1 MYRLIAT
8 LTLLAS
14 TSFAFVQNPSISKTT
29 ALKMSEAPAAPL
41 TLNPEETA
49 CVFIEF
55 QNEFTTEGGAL
66 YDAVKECMEKTGTLG
81 NARRVM
87 DTARAAG
94 CTIIHVPIAF
104 EKGHSE
110 IAKEPYGILAGIKEG
125 ELFKAGEWGSEICD
139 LMKPAEGDLVAKGK
153 AGLCG
158 FASTNL
164 DFLLRQNG
172 IKNVCL
178 AGFLTNCCVES
189 SMRSAYELGYSVYT
203 LKDCCAATSVA
214 AQDAT
219 FEHNFGMFSVPTT
232 SEEIMGAFKA

>member
-8 LTLLAS
+8 LALLAS
-14 TSFAFVQNPSISKTT
+14 TSFAFVQNPSISYLS

-104 EKGHSE
+104 EKVRH
-110 IAKEPYGILAGIKEG
+110 
-125 ELFKAGEWGSEICD
+125 FKFHRLISGYD
-139 LMKPAEGDLVAKGK
+139 
-153 AGLCG
+153 
-158 FASTNL
+158 FNL
-164 DFLLRQNG
+164 
-172 IKNVCL
+172 
-178 AGFLTNCCVES
+178 LTNYTHEIVRVIRRLQRNHMVSLQES
-189 SMRSAYELGYSVYT
+189 RKENCSKLENGEVKFVIS
-203 LKDCCAATSVA
+203 
-214 AQDAT
+214 
-219 FEHNFGMFSVPTT
+219 
-232 SEEIMGAFKA
+232 